1 VSNLALPRVIKG
13 FAANNLVRNL
23 DKKNM
28 MKLITQNSSQS
39 TLHIG
44 YKEKYLEERVNS
56 NFLVYKLI
64 AT

>member
-1 VSNLALPRVIKG
+1 MSNLVLSRMIKG

-23 DKKNM
+23 DKTNVM
-28 MKLITQNSSQS
+28 NPSHSI
-39 TLHIG
+39 LHIG
-44 YKEKYLEERVNS
+44 YKEKHLEEKVNS